1 MREVTRPFTTLAFMT
16 ARSLLCWLLLLLLLF
31 VTMTMMMMM
40 MMMICCVLNAF

>member
-1 MREVTRPFTTLAFMT
+1 MREVTRPFTTLAYMT
-16 ARSLLCWLLLLLLLF
+16 ARSLLWLLLLF

>member
-16 ARSLLCWLLLLLLLF
+16 ARSLLWWLLLLLLLLF

-40 MMMICCVLNAF
+40 MICFVLNAF